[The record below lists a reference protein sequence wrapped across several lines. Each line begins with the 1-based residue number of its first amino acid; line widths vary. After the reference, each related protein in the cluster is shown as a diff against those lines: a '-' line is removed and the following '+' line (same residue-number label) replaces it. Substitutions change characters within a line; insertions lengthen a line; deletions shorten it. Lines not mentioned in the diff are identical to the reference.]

1 MQLIHAIPLICK
13 QKIDDSR
20 KNVETD
26 NVVEDHHLIK
36 NTRVIVLENSFREK
50 CKQKHLCVHF
60 AIHMMRLLSIYF

>member
-1 MQLIHAIPLICK
+1 MQLIHAIPLIRK

-36 NTRVIVLENSFREK
+36 NTRVIALEKLFPREI
-50 CKQKHLCVHF
+50 KQKHLCVHF
-60 AIHMMRLLSIYF
+60 AIHMMRNF